1 MKYWVSLFLPA
12 TLALAQSA
20 VTVYTTDLSGHRI
33 PDAKVTSTE
42 PGQRTFMSQSLNG
55 RQVPLQATEARV
67 LSESPA
73 GRVTET
79 ITRRY
84 DADGKLVETERVV
97 AEEQKG
103 AGGQSSIKATVYRS
117 DLHGRMIEAERR
129 AIETVTQGSTTV
141 SDVVVN
147 RPTLNGTF
155 EATEKRKVTTVT
167 EGSVTRETDALAL
180 KTPGGQFTERA
191 REIRETDTAGGLT
204 KTNVANYE
212 LNFTGRMEMMRQ
224 QAGTTTKAAD
234 GSEITEV
241 NLYAVAPYGI
251 TRDERNE
258 GQKLKEQQ
266 IIVRTPG
273 LGGTVLE
280 STSVRRPTLA
290 DQSKLGAPVKISE
303 TVCTGKC
310 DAPPAR

>member
-12 TLALAQSA
+12 TFALAQSA
-20 VTVYTTDLSGHRI
+20 VTVYTTDLSGHRV
-33 PDAKVTSTE
+33 PDAKITSTE
-42 PGQRTFMSQSLNG
+42 PGQRTFLSQSLNG

-67 LSESPA
+67 LSEGPG

-84 DADGKLVETERVV
+84 DADGKLLETERVV

-141 SDVVVN
+141 SDVIVN

-155 EATEKRKVTTVT
+155 EATEKRKVTKVT
-167 EGSVTRETDALAL
+167 EGSVT
-180 KTPGGQFTERA
+180 
-191 REIRETDTAGGLT
+191 RETDTAGGLT

-234 GSEITEV
+234 GSEISEV
-241 NLYAVAPYGI
+241 NLYAVAPYGLA
-251 TRDERNE
+251 RDQRNE

-273 LGGTVLE
+273 TGGTVVE
-280 STSVRRPTLA
+280 STSVRRPTFA